1 MIYKAI
7 SNSVDDSVAVERNMH
22 HTPTVKHEI
31 MSFCIYLLYS
41 EPTARWATGSCDIAH
56 LGSSLNLSY
65 LLMMLSWIIDER

>member
-7 SNSVDDSVAVERNMH
+7 SNSVDDSVVVERNMH

-41 EPTARWATGSCDIAH
+41 EPTAR
-56 LGSSLNLSY
+56 
-65 LLMMLSWIIDER
+65 